1 MNMSENKSEN
11 KMISKVIWHDAIQK
25 EIPKSFIEK
34 ADIHIIGKNLL
45 AINTTYGKIVELED
59 VVIVIHEESTD
70 DDTDVTIIPKSLI
83 IKIE

>member
-1 MNMSENKSEN
+1 MSENKSEN

>member
-1 MNMSENKSEN
+1 
-11 KMISKVIWHDAIQK
+11 MISKVIWHDAIQK